1 MLQLLREIQA
11 IAQTGLHYTSDP
23 YDIERYSR
31 LREIGFQLMAQSG
44 GVSPDRVRGFFV
56 PEAGYATPKVD
67 LRACVVHDDRVLL
80 VRERADGKW
89 TLPGGWADQNESP
102 AEGIVRE
109 VKEESGYD
117 IEVEA
122 LYAVRDRDRHEY
134 VPRYPVSVYKL
145 FFTASISGGTPR
157 ASTEVSEV
165 EFFDAGD
172 LPPLSES
179 RVLVR
184 DVVDGVRFAAGD
196 ATRPA
201 FD

>member
-1 MLQLLREIQA
+1 MLELLREIQA
-11 IAQTGLHYTSDP
+11 LAQTGLHYAKDP

-31 LREIGFQLMAQSG
+31 LREIAFQLMAQSG
-44 GVSPDRVRGFFV
+44 GVSLDRVRDFFV
-56 PEAGYATPKVD
+56 PETGYATPKVD
-67 LRACVVHDDRVLL
+67 LRACVIHDSRVLL
-80 VRERADGKW
+80 VRERTDGKW

-109 VKEESGYD
+109 VREESGYD
-117 IEVEA
+117 VEVDA

-145 FFTASISGGTPR
+145 FFTASLLGGTPR

-165 EFFDAGD
+165 EFFDPDD
-172 LPPLSES
+172 LPPLSEG

-184 DVVDGVRFAAGD
+184 DVLDGVRFAAGD

-201 FD
+201 VD

>member
-1 MLQLLREIQA
+1 MLELLREIQA
-11 IAQTGLHYTSDP
+11 LAQTGLHYARDP

-44 GVSPDRVRGFFV
+44 GFSLDRVRDFFV
-56 PEAGYATPKVD
+56 PETGYATPKVD

-80 VRERADGKW
+80 VRERMDGKW

-109 VKEESGYD
+109 VREESGYD
-117 IEVEA
+117 VEVDA

-134 VPRYPVSVYKL
+134 VPRYPVSVYKM
-145 FFTASISGGTPR
+145 FFTASLLGGTPR
-157 ASTEVSEV
+157 PSTEVSEV
-165 EFFDAGD
+165 EFFDPDD

-179 RVLVR
+179 RILMR
-184 DVVDGVRFAAGD
+184 DVLDGVRFASGD
-196 ATRPA
+196 APRPVV
-201 FD
+201 D